1 MLHEGEITLINVCAP
16 KQGATKYM
24 KQLLKKRQG
33 EADKKQNR
41 IVGDLNS
48 ALTALDRS
56 PKQEINKEIST
67 LSDTLDQ

>member
-1 MLHEGEITLINVCAP
+1 MYVHPNREHQNI
-16 KQGATKYM
+16 

-56 PKQEINKEIST
+56 PKQEIKKEIST
-67 LSDTLDQ
+67 LNDTLDQ